1 MGMLLVGSTQYL
13 TFVWTGGAHQ
23 ALIVHTG
30 DHILHLSVAI
40 FIPHFGIKCLNA
52 GRQNDRSYLY
62 FYLFRD
68 LIEINGFVLTDS
80 FANTTFLFFKVKTA
94 FIDIRDQGDGLS
106 EIDMDGLI
114 LRYLLIKLIR
124 VFDRAV
130 FYTGGTARAFVFQN
144 ISGFF
149 SQGYLE
155 VSCFALYSVKFSV
168 RQDLYVWMPA
178 DLDQFGCEY
187 SDGAVIGRKGL
198 VKLGHMAANG
208 RRLVDQ
214 VNLKTRTGKI
224 ERGLNTADP
233 STDNHDI
240 SKMIVC
246 VSFTHTVRE
255 TFTNLVFNDFSYFV
269 HFSMSLFK
277 WLPGGSP

>member
-1 MGMLLVGSTQYL
+1 MGMLPVGSTQDL
-13 TFVWTGGAHQ
+13 TLVRSRGAHQ
-23 ALIVHTG
+23 PLIVHAG
-30 DHILHLSVAI
+30 DHVRELSVAVL
-40 FIPHFGIKCLNA
+40 IPDLRVKRLKA
-52 GRQNDRSYLY
+52 GSQDDRAYLDVD
-62 FYLFRD
+62 LLGC
-68 LIEINGFVLTDS
+68 LIEIDGLILTDC
-80 FANTTFLFFKVKTA
+80 FADTA
-94 FIDIRDQGDGLS
+94 FLLFEIKAALIDIRDKGNGLS
-106 EIDMDGLI
+106 EIDVDGFI

-124 VFDRAV
+124 VFYRTI
-130 FYTGGTARAFVFQN
+130 FYTGRTTRAFVFQN
-144 ISGFF
+144 ISGLF

-214 VNLKTRTGKI
+214 VNLKTRIGKI
-224 ERGLNTADP
+224 ERGLNTANP

-246 VSFTHTVRE
+246 VSFTHAVRE
-255 TFTNLVFNDFSYFV
+255 TFTNLVFNYFSYFF
-269 HFSMSLFK
+269 HFSMSSSLSNSK
-277 WLPGGSP
+277 S